1 LLIEKRA
8 PFDWACYDQLVQAPE
23 LLAYLRKEHPNLI
36 ALIVSGSPALVPA
49 LVNQSFDIEARGPDG
64 YTALERAV
72 GKGDQALVKDLLS
85 LEAKINAETLM
96 IAVQKGD
103 LSMIT
108 LLENNG
114 ADFGLLNESY
124 HRIYQRLVSGQ
135 KY

>member
-1 LLIEKRA
+1 VK
-8 PFDWACYDQLVQAPE
+8 QQ
-23 LLAYLRKEHPNLI
+23 HPNLI
-36 ALIVSGSPALVPA
+36 ALIVNGGDPALIPA
-49 LVNQSFDIEARGPDG
+49 LVNQGFDIEARGPDG

-135 KY
+135 NY